1 MTALHQ
7 TALVVAHGAL
17 LDLETAKTALNQLE
31 SLLFS
36 MTTGSA
42 HPSHVSN
49 LIEIA
54 WNLVADAANNASCS
68 YETISR
74 QLDELA
80 PQNAQS
86 ENVARISL
94 AEFATMG
101 QTKAGRHLGV
111 NQASIAKALRVGR
124 KIFVIDHLDGTF
136 SAIEEKAFPGQRD
149 RAEVQ
154 P

>member
-36 MTTGSA
+36 MTTCSA

-54 WNLVADAANNASCS
+54 WNLVADAANTASS
-68 YETISR
+68 NYESISR

-80 PQNAQS
+80 PQNAQAQ
-86 ENVARISL
+86 NVAREL
-94 AEFATMG
+94 
-101 QTKAGRHLGV
+101 
-111 NQASIAKALRVGR
+111 
-124 KIFVIDHLDGTF
+124 
-136 SAIEEKAFPGQRD
+136 
-149 RAEVQ
+149 EVQ

>member
-1 MTALHQ
+1 MTASHQ
-7 TALVVAHGAL
+7 SALAIAHGAL

-36 MTTGSA
+36 ISTGSA

-49 LIEIA
+49 LVEIA
-54 WNLVADAANNASCS
+54 WNLVADAANAASCN

-74 QLDELA
+74 ELDEIA

-86 ENVARISL
+86 ENVARNS
-94 AEFATMG
+94 
-101 QTKAGRHLGV
+101 
-111 NQASIAKALRVGR
+111 
-124 KIFVIDHLDGTF
+124 
-136 SAIEEKAFPGQRD
+136 
-149 RAEVQ
+149 EVQ

>member
-54 WNLVADAANNASCS
+54 WNLVADAANTASS
-68 YETISR
+68 NYESISR

-80 PQNAQS
+80 PQNAQAQ
-86 ENVARISL
+86 NVAREL
-94 AEFATMG
+94 
-101 QTKAGRHLGV
+101 
-111 NQASIAKALRVGR
+111 
-124 KIFVIDHLDGTF
+124 
-136 SAIEEKAFPGQRD
+136 
-149 RAEVQ
+149 EVQ

>member
-54 WNLVADAANNASCS
+54 WNLVADAANTASS
-68 YETISR
+68 NYESISR
-74 QLDELA
+74 QLDELS
-80 PQNAQS
+80 PQNAQAQ
-86 ENVARISL
+86 NVAREL
-94 AEFATMG
+94 
-101 QTKAGRHLGV
+101 
-111 NQASIAKALRVGR
+111 
-124 KIFVIDHLDGTF
+124 
-136 SAIEEKAFPGQRD
+136 
-149 RAEVQ
+149 EVQ

>member
-42 HPSHVSN
+42 HPSHASN

-54 WNLVADAANNASCS
+54 WNLVVDAANTASCN
-68 YETISR
+68 YEQIS
-74 QLDELA
+74 QALDRFA
-80 PQNAQS
+80 PQNAES
-86 ENVARISL
+86 ENVARDSEAL
-94 AEFATMG
+94 A
-101 QTKAGRHLGV
+101 
-111 NQASIAKALRVGR
+111 
-124 KIFVIDHLDGTF
+124 
-136 SAIEEKAFPGQRD
+136 
-149 RAEVQ
+149 
-154 P
+154 

>member
-1 MTALHQ
+1 MTAHHQ
-7 TALVVAHGAL
+7 TALAVAHGAL

-54 WNLVADAANNASCS
+54 WNLVADAANNASCN

-80 PQNAQS
+80 PQNVEAK
-86 ENVARISL
+86 NVAQE
-94 AEFATMG
+94 AGG
-101 QTKAGRHLGV
+101 Q
-111 NQASIAKALRVGR
+111 
-124 KIFVIDHLDGTF
+124 
-136 SAIEEKAFPGQRD
+136 P
-149 RAEVQ
+149 
-154 P
+154 

>member
-7 TALVVAHGAL
+7 TTLVVAHGAL

-54 WNLVADAANNASCS
+54 WNLAADAANTASS
-68 YETISR
+68 NYESISR

-80 PQNAQS
+80 PQNAQAQ
-86 ENVARISL
+86 NVAREL
-94 AEFATMG
+94 
-101 QTKAGRHLGV
+101 
-111 NQASIAKALRVGR
+111 
-124 KIFVIDHLDGTF
+124 
-136 SAIEEKAFPGQRD
+136 
-149 RAEVQ
+149 EVQ

>member
-7 TALVVAHGAL
+7 TALAVGHGAL

-80 PQNAQS
+80 PQNADT
-86 ENVARISL
+86 ENVAR
-94 AEFATMG
+94 E
-101 QTKAGRHLGV
+101 
-111 NQASIAKALRVGR
+111 VG
-124 KIFVIDHLDGTF
+124 DQH
-136 SAIEEKAFPGQRD
+136 E
-149 RAEVQ
+149 
-154 P
+154 